1 MLPQKRCLRYRETRL
16 GPTEEEECR
25 RILGDVCR
33 HNPARTQ
40 LMGQNSTQRP
50 ARGRGEMKKVE
61 CLVNCRHTQ
70 TETVDMRSI
79 SELDMQE
86 SGSRKMRRA
95 AAPGQR
101 DGAIAALPITASRL
115 GTQKTGYCPGCSGRI
130 SSPDVEGCAALGVME
145 SGRGEGAKG
154 TKSEVPHPPSQVDR
168 YLSRGQGWRAGQ
180 EVFRLRRDHKLG

>member
-1 MLPQKRCLRYRETRL
+1 
-16 GPTEEEECR
+16 
-25 RILGDVCR
+25 
-33 HNPARTQ
+33 
-40 LMGQNSTQRP
+40 
-50 ARGRGEMKKVE
+50 MKKVE
-61 CLVNCRHTQ
+61 GLVNCRHTQ

-115 GTQKTGYCPGCSGRI
+115 GTQKTGYCPGCSRRI
-130 SSPDVEGCAALGVME
+130 SSSDVEGCVALE

-154 TKSEVPHPPSQVDR
+154 TKSEVPRPSQACR
-168 YLSRGQGWRAGQ
+168 YLNRAKDGWARKF
-180 EVFRLRRDHKLG
+180 FRLG